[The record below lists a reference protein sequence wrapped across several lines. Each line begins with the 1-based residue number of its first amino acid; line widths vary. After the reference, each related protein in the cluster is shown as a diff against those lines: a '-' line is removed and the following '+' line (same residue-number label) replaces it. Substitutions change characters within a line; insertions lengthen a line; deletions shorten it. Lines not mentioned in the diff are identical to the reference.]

1 MKKLKFSLSAKAF
14 LAVVIILLPI
24 LFAFAAGFRDNKE
37 MLKKYFLDDLT
48 LMAEAI
54 EVQVYQFL
62 DAGKR
67 RAQDFASD
75 GLIIAELDGAASGG
89 GWSASRLE
97 RHIVSNKLRLSD
109 QISAIAVISPQGQVI
124 ASSEDSL
131 LGLDFSA
138 EDLFRKGRHGVA
150 ASEMRSGI
158 GGTPDLAFSA
168 PISNEEGE
176 LIGVLGNFVSASEL
190 RGLLSGELARNL
202 GALSSRLDRRETYEA
217 YLVNRDRLMI
227 TDSIFRDGAAFDQRA
242 DTLPVSACLER
253 GGEITGLY
261 ADYRGVEVAGAS
273 MCLPELGWT
282 LLVEIDSSEAFF
294 PLSRIGW
301 SAAITAL
308 VVALLTG
315 LLFIVFHR
323 RVVLKL
329 QAVANAAAE
338 IAKGDYDTNLKD
350 GASDEIGEITR
361 AFNEMARQIK
371 ERGRS
376 LAESERRLK
385 SILDNSS
392 ALVYMKDLEGR
403 YVFVNREFEL
413 LFRTSLEQMDGRTNH
428 DLLPKE
434 AADSL
439 KENDSIVLARRTNL
453 EFEESLPLPGGV
465 RTYISMKF
473 PLLSEEGVPYA
484 VCCISTD
491 ITERKRVDTALR
503 KSEERLRKAQELARM
518 GSWEWDIPENTLW
531 WSDEIYRI
539 FGLNPKEFGATY
551 EAFLESVHPDDR
563 EFVKLSVERSFHHNK
578 PYSIDHRIVRPDG
591 TVRIVHEEAELLTD
605 PQGRPL
611 RMIGTVQD
619 LTEQKT
625 AEFEQRKL
633 SAVLEHSVNLLFITD
648 RDGAIQYVNPTFELV
663 TGYTK
668 EEIIG
673 QTPRVLSSGEAT
685 NALYQELWKTILSG
699 RTWRST
705 LKNRKRNGTYY
716 WANSVIT
723 PIRDEKG
730 QITHF
735 LAVQEDVTEKM
746 MNEERLNY
754 LAGHDELTGL
764 MNRSRFIEEAE
775 AWMLKSGPKGVS
787 AALSIIDMD
796 QFKLLNDTFGHGAG
810 DEYLRRLG
818 NVLKDLLER
827 EYGTDPSAFVSRPL
841 LSRLSGDEFAVF
853 IPGIAPERGMELI
866 ESIRAKV
873 EGFYFAEASSSLT
886 VSAGLAFYPDHGLH
900 MKELLSKAD
909 AAMYRAKELGRNRA
923 HAYRPEDQDLEKMH
937 SRLAWKE
944 RIFKGIRE
952 DRFVPWFQPLL
963 DLKTYGISHYEALA
977 RLVSEDG
984 KVLLPGAFIDI
995 AERFGIVGLIDR
1007 VIIEKTMRAQA
1018 EEMKAGRNLS
1028 FGMNLSGKDLG
1039 DAELLDFIKRK
1050 IRETGAEPEML
1061 VFEITETAAIGD
1073 LEKAIRFVKSLKETG
1088 CRFSLDDFGVGF
1100 TSFTYLKEMPVD
1112 YIKID
1117 GSFIRKLDENPDDQV
1132 LVKAMTEMARGLR
1145 IKTIAEFVENEKTLS
1160 ILSSFGVDYAQGY
1173 LIGKP
1178 SPGLV
1183 PGGKARKKKPV
1194 ATGVSG

>member
-1 MKKLKFSLSAKAF
+1 MKNRLKFSLSAKAF

-37 MLKKYFLDDLT
+37 VLKKYFLDDLA

-54 EVQVYQFL
+54 EAQVYQFL

-75 GLIIAELDGAASGG
+75 GLIISELERASVGSRSADGI
-89 GWSASRLE
+89 E
-97 RHIVSNKLRLSD
+97 RHIISNKLPLNGE
-109 QISAIAVISPQGQVI
+109 ISAIAVISPLGKVI
-124 ASSEDSL
+124 VSSEGSL
-131 LGLDFSA
+131 RGADLSKEDFFKKGGL
-138 EDLFRKGRHGVA
+138 GVA
-150 ASEMRSGI
+150 VSERRQGLR
-158 GGTPDLAFSA
+158 GAPDLAFSA
-168 PISNEEGE
+168 PIRNEGGE
-176 LIGVLGNFVSASEL
+176 LIGVLVNFVSASEL
-190 RGLLSGELARNL
+190 GGLLSGELARNL
-202 GALSSRLDRRETYEA
+202 GALSSRLDRRETFEA

-227 TDSIFRDGAAFDQRA
+227 TDSIFRDGAAFDQRV

-253 GGEITGLY
+253 GGEMTGLY

-282 LLVEIDSSEAFF
+282 LLVEIDSSEALF
-294 PLSRIGW
+294 PVSRIGR
-301 SAAITAL
+301 SAGLTAL
-308 VVALLTG
+308 VVALLTA

-329 QAVANAAAE
+329 QAVTNAAAQ
-338 IAKGDYDTNLKD
+338 IAKGNYDTGLRD
-350 GASDEIGEITR
+350 GASDEIGEIAR

-376 LAESERRLK
+376 LAQSEKRLK

-403 YVFVNREFEL
+403 YILVNKEFEL
-413 LFRTSLEQMDGRTNH
+413 LFRTSSEEMAGRTDH

-439 KENDSIVLARRTNL
+439 KENDSIVLERRLRL
-453 EFEESLPLPGGV
+453 EFEESLTLPGGV

-473 PLLSEEGVPYA
+473 PLLNEEGFPYA
-484 VCCISTD
+484 ICCVSTD
-491 ITERKRVDTALR
+491 ITERKRVETALR
-503 KSEERLRKAQELARM
+503 ESEERLRKAQELARM
-518 GSWEWDIPENTLW
+518 GSWEWDIRENTLW

-539 FGLNPKEFGATY
+539 FGLKPREFGATY
-551 EAFLESVHPDDR
+551 EAFLEYVHPDDR
-563 EFVKLSVERSFHHNK
+563 EFVKNSVAQAFQNRR
-578 PYSIDHRIVRPDG
+578 PYSIDHRIMRPDG
-591 TVRIVHEEAELLTD
+591 TVRIVHEEAEVLPD
-605 PQGRPL
+605 PQGRPQ

-648 RDGAIQYVNPTFELV
+648 RDGAIQYVNPTFEQV
-663 TGYTK
+663 TGFTR

-673 QTPRVLSSGEAT
+673 QTPRVLSSGEGT
-685 NALYQELWKTILSG
+685 NALYQELWNTILSG

-754 LAGHDELTGL
+754 LAVHDELTGL

-775 AWMLKSGPKGVS
+775 AWMLEAGPKGVT

-818 NVLKDLLER
+818 KVIKDLLDR
-827 EYGTDPSAFVSRPL
+827 EYGEEPAAFDSRPL
-841 LSRLSGDEFAVF
+841 LSRLSGDEYAVF
-853 IPGIAPERGMELI
+853 FPGIDRKRGMDLI
-866 ESIRAKV
+866 ESIRAEV
-873 EGFYFAEASSSLT
+873 EGFYFAEASSTLT
-886 VSAGLAFYPDHGLH
+886 VSAGVAFYPDHGLH

-909 AAMYRAKELGRNRA
+909 AAMYRAKELGRNRT

-952 DRFVPWFQPLL
+952 NRFVPWFQPLL
-963 DLKTYGISHYEALA
+963 DLKTDGIHHYEALA

-1007 VIIEKTMRAQA
+1007 VIIEKTMRTQA
-1018 EEMKAGRNLS
+1018 EEMTAGRGLS

-1050 IRETGAEPEML
+1050 ILETGAEPEML

-1160 ILSSFGVDYAQGY
+1160 ILRSFGVDYAQGY

-1183 PGGKARKKKPV
+1183 TDGKE
-1194 ATGVSG
+1194 SGPLPAGISG